1 MQNANSQ
8 SHASAYSLSHDNNR
22 AAAVRLLKA
31 MANEHRLGI
40 LCALRSGEVSVSEL
54 CSILPLSQS
63 AMSQHLAWLR
73 NEQLVTCRRE
83 AQSMFYRLG
92 DQRAADV
99 ISLLNRLYGPVS
111 SEDQ

>member
-1 MQNANSQ
+1 MPPANRPES
-8 SHASAYSLSHDNNR
+8 ASSPDQRANR

-40 LCALRSGEVSVSEL
+40 LCALRGGEVSVSEL
-54 CSILPLSQS
+54 CKMLPLSQS

-73 NEQLVTCRRE
+73 NEQLVTSRRE

-92 DQRAADV
+92 DQRAAHV
-99 ISLLNRLYGPVS
+99 IALLNRLYGPVS

>member
-1 MQNANSQ
+1 MQPANT
-8 SHASAYSLSHDNNR
+8 YSSGNNTGYSDNR

-40 LCALRSGEVSVSEL
+40 LCALRNGEVSVSAL
-54 CSILPLSQS
+54 CSMLPLSQS

-73 NEQLVTCRRE
+73 NEQLVACRRE
-83 AQSMFYRLG
+83 AQSMFYRLC

-99 ISLLNRLYGPVS
+99 IVLLNRLYGPVS

>member
-1 MQNANSQ
+1 MQPANSD
-8 SHASAYSLSHDNNR
+8 SSGNSTRYSDNR

-40 LCALRSGEVSVSEL
+40 LCALRNGEVPVSAL
-54 CSILPLSQS
+54 CSMLPLSQS

-73 NEQLVTCRRE
+73 NEQLVACRRE
-83 AQSMFYRLG
+83 AQSMFYRLC

-99 ISLLNRLYGPVS
+99 IVLLNRLYGPVS

>member
-1 MQNANSQ
+1 MQPSNRPDPANSPDQ
-8 SHASAYSLSHDNNR
+8 RANR

-40 LCALRSGEVSVSEL
+40 LCALRNGEVSVSAL
-54 CSILPLSQS
+54 CSMLPLSQS

-73 NEQLVTCRRE
+73 NEQLVACRRE

-99 ISLLNRLYGPVS
+99 IALLNQLYGPVS